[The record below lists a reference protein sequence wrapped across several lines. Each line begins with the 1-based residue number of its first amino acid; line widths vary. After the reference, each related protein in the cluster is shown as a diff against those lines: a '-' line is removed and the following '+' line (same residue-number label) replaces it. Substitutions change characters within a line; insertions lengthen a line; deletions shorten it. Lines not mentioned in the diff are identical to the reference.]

1 MPVELSADIRF
12 AVNLPTSREMQDT
25 ILVAMRRAVA
35 AVLGRAQA
43 NLSGRFLKVRS
54 GRGLA
59 SLRTKIKSSPT
70 ETTGTIGSPLFYLRI
85 LHQGFPGGV
94 FTTGDRSR
102 LRRFERA
109 QGLTLATINRGKA
122 FTFAGPGGQIIR
134 TQSINHPGVTARP
147 WLQSALEESTDEIL
161 LAFDQ
166 AAKGIG
172 RFVAAD

>member
-1 MPVELSADIRF
+1 MPVELSAEIRF

-25 ILVAMRRAVA
+25 MLISMRRAVA
-35 AVLGRAQA
+35 AVLARAQT
-43 NLSGRFLKVRS
+43 NLSGRFLKTRT

-59 SLRTKIKSSPT
+59 SLRTKIKSTAT
-70 ETTGTIGSPLFYLRI
+70 ETTGTIGSPVFYLRI
-85 LHQGFPGGV
+85 LHVGFAGGV

-109 QGLTLATINRGKA
+109 QGMTLATINRGKA

-147 WLQSALEESTDEIL
+147 WLQTALEESTDDIL
-161 LAFDQ
+161 SAFDQ
-166 AAKGIG
+166 AAQSLG
-172 RFVAAD
+172 RFVVAE